1 MTTNSEPIKISD
13 NDQGKF
19 IRTLSESATDDQ
31 WIREFVYNS
40 IEAIQDYQNKFP
52 EDKGFEGEVLITRNE
67 EIEAT
72 IELGVDNSN
81 VVIGRKI
88 CVIDNGIGMDPKSM
102 ITNLRGLGQSGQ
114 SKANNEHENYGV
126 GAKIASVTRNGLGVV
141 FWSWEKDQPGY
152 GVWLHH
158 DQNKDIYGAKRKGND
173 QGKFEAYYPLHETI
187 KPPLIKESGHGTVVT
202 LLGMKPEDD
211 TMSREFHNIKSGQGA
226 ADSWIHSYLNK
237 RFYSIP
243 NNVKLRVASTTTEVY
258 AGKRGDISRIIGLK
272 NVLDKSKVEFG
283 TEKLSDAVIDW
294 WILKDDKGKGR
305 NTREYRT
312 GHSAVI
318 FENEVFDLTSGRG
331 NKAKLLFDIPFPTN
345 IAFHIKPIGE
355 NFKQNNTRS
364 EVLCNRDKLPY
375 ERWSNEWEIPK
386 KLSDYLKAEF
396 EKVSKKFA
404 DTNDVEKK
412 LMQFKDFF
420 HLPRWRQKTQ
430 GSVEIDPELTEPSS
444 VGINN
449 GNGNISPNPEPNSY
463 KPEVIS
469 TAISLQ
475 TQEGS
480 GTFGDPESISIPHFI
495 WDNEDSS
502 SVEDG
507 ILYDRIAYFDEV
519 TNTVYANQDFVGLT
533 WLITTLHQKEFKN
546 INQEYVDKCVKDEF
560 KQRILETVNGV
571 RALESRQNWTS
582 EQYNNAISPES
593 LTASVQARISM
604 IESIRSKL
612 SEYGSKGIDREMSKI
627 LPEDV

>member
-1 MTTNSEPIKISD
+1 
-13 NDQGKF
+13 
-19 IRTLSESATDDQ
+19 
-31 WIREFVYNS
+31 
-40 IEAIQDYQNKFP
+40 
-52 EDKGFEGEVLITRNE
+52 
-67 EIEAT
+67 
-72 IELGVDNSN
+72 
-81 VVIGRKI
+81 
-88 CVIDNGIGMDPKSM
+88 
-102 ITNLRGLGQSGQ
+102 
-114 SKANNEHENYGV
+114 
-126 GAKIASVTRNGLGVV
+126 
-141 FWSWEKDQPGY
+141 
-152 GVWLHH
+152 
-158 DQNKDIYGAKRKGND
+158 
-173 QGKFEAYYPLHETI
+173 
-187 KPPLIKESGHGTVVT
+187 
-202 LLGMKPEDD
+202 
-211 TMSREFHNIKSGQGA
+211 
-226 ADSWIHSYLNK
+226 
-237 RFYSIP
+237 
-243 NNVKLRVASTTTEVY
+243 
-258 AGKRGDISRIIGLK
+258 
-272 NVLDKSKVEFG
+272 
-283 TEKLSDAVIDW
+283 
-294 WILKDDKGKGR
+294 
-305 NTREYRT
+305 
-312 GHSAVI
+312 
-318 FENEVFDLTSGRG
+318 
-331 NKAKLLFDIPFPTN
+331 
-345 IAFHIKPIGE
+345 
-355 NFKQNNTRS
+355 
-364 EVLCNRDKLPY
+364 
-375 ERWSNEWEIPK
+375 
-386 KLSDYLKAEF
+386 
-396 EKVSKKFA
+396 
-404 DTNDVEKK
+404 
-412 LMQFKDFF
+412 MQFKDFF

-560 KQRILETVNGV
+560 KQRILEAVNGV